1 MADLIFLHG
10 GQHGSWCW
18 EPLIAELGAGGQSFE
33 RIIALDMPGCGRKR
47 HRDPQDATLA
57 SVTRELN
64 DELRALGVRGGVLV
78 GHSIAGVLL
87 PMMAV
92 EDSAL
97 FSRLVYLSAA
107 VPKEGQTIME
117 MLGTARQGDDPE
129 QVGWPVDLANT
140 SPEAFSLA
148 MFGRDLSPVQLAWL
162 LNEVSQDLTPPAAQF
177 EPVSRRGYRE
187 AGVAASYILT
197 LRDDILPPP
206 WQRRFAE
213 RLGCEEMIEIDTPH
227 EPFVSHPE
235 LLAEVLRR
243 FA

>member
-18 EPLIAELGAGGQSFE
+18 DPLIATLCAGGHNFD
-33 RIIALDMPGCGRKR
+33 RIILLDMPGCGRKR
-47 HRDPQDATLA
+47 HRDPQDATLT
-57 SVTRELN
+57 SITRELN

-92 EDSAL
+92 DAPAL
-97 FSRLVYLSAA
+97 FSRLVYLTTA

-117 MLGTARQGDDPE
+117 MLGTGRQGDNPE
-129 QVGWPVDLANT
+129 QVGWPVDLATT
-140 SPEAFSLA
+140 SPEALSVA
-148 MFGRDLSPVQLAWL
+148 IFGRDLSPAQLEWL
-162 LNEVSQDLTPPAAQF
+162 LNEVSQDQTPPAAQF

-187 AGVAASYILT
+187 VGIVASYVLT
-197 LRDDILPPP
+197 LRDDILPPL

-213 RLGCEEMIEIDTPH
+213 RLGCEEVEEIDTPH

>member
-18 EPLIAELGAGGQSFE
+18 EPLIATLGAGRHPFD

-47 HRDPQDATLA
+47 HRDPQDASLA
-57 SVTRELN
+57 DITRELN
-64 DELRALGVRGGVLV
+64 DELRAQGVHGDVLV

-92 EDSAL
+92 EDPSL
-97 FSRLVYLSAA
+97 FSRLVYLSTA

-117 MLGTARQGDDPE
+117 MLGTARQGDNPD
-129 QVGWPVDLANT
+129 QVGWPVDLATT
-140 SPEAFSLA
+140 SPEAVSVVI
-148 MFGRDLSPVQLAWL
+148 FGRDLSPAQLEWL
-162 LNEVSQDLTPPAAQF
+162 LNEVSQDQTPPAAQF

-187 AGVAASYILT
+187 VGIAASYILT
-197 LRDDILPPP
+197 LRDDILPPH

-213 RLGCEEMIEIDTPH
+213 RLGCDEVVEIDTPH

-235 LLAEVLRR
+235 MLAEVLRR
-243 FA
+243 FG